1 MARKGNPISIIVFL
15 KKMNTLGFRVRRTL
29 TAIFFG
35 RFRGSEGSAIMPTG
49 LNVVV
54 LVILYLSLIFF
65 FRLLCIH

>member
-1 MARKGNPISIIVFL
+1 
-15 KKMNTLGFRVRRTL
+15 MNTLGFRVRRTL